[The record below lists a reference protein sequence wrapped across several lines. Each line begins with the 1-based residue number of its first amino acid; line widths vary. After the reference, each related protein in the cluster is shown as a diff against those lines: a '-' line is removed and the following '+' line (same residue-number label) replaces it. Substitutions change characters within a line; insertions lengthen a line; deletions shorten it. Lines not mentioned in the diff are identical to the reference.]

1 MFIGLDIGTGS
12 VKMTA
17 LSRGGSLGEASE
29 RYEGPTIIGRQ
40 SSRELSEACGRLLL
54 RAASLARSAGEGIE
68 AVAASG
74 HGPSL
79 VVVDGKGRAEAEL
92 STWQDSSAVAE
103 AVEVASRY
111 PGFEKTG
118 ECFEAKLLA
127 AWRRIGG
134 VWKGETALAPKDYL
148 VFLLSGE
155 RVMDRA
161 AASTLVF
168 FDARGSA
175 ACEGP
180 WTWDCGRIGVDSRF
194 LPCVVDCCERAGVSG
209 TEFSRKCGLPD
220 GVPVYAGCIDA
231 WCEAIGAGAV
241 EEGDLVDGSG
251 TSTCISRCAGDG
263 DRCPEHAIHGLRFR
277 IETISSTGASALW
290 AEAVLGLPIAR
301 WKEEPGAGSP
311 VPILFLPYL
320 LGERSPVWDEDAS
333 ALFLGIRGT
342 DRTADLMSAV
352 FQGTAFA
359 TAQCLELIDEGSSS
373 PVRAV
378 GGGNDNLP
386 WVRMK
391 AAVSGRTYKIMRV
404 RNAAPLGAALIAAY
418 GSGVGSFRE
427 LADEYL
433 CVEAEIRPEERYR
446 DAFERLGRS
455 YGRLYSE
462 LKGEMKALAEERRRK

>member
-12 VKMTA
+12 VKMAA
-17 LSRGGSLGEASE
+17 LSRGGSLREASE
-29 RYEGPTIIGRQ
+29 RYGGRTVVGRQ
-40 SSRELSEACGRLLL
+40 SSRELAEACRLLLL
-54 RAASLARSAGEGIE
+54 RAASLARSAGEAVE

-92 STWQDSSAVAE
+92 YTWQDSSTVAE
-103 AVEVASRY
+103 AAELSSRY
-111 PGFEKTG
+111 PGFGKTG

-134 VWKGETALAPKDYL
+134 AWRGETALAPKDYL

-161 AASTLVF
+161 AASTLAF
-168 FDARGSA
+168 FDAGEGA

-180 WTWDCGRIGVDSRF
+180 WTWDCGRVGVDSRF
-194 LPCVVDCCERAGVSG
+194 LPRVVGCCERAGASG
-209 TEFSRKCGLPD
+209 TEFSRNCGLPD

-263 DRCPEHAIHGLRFR
+263 DPCPEHAIGGLRFR

-290 AEAVLGLPIAR
+290 AEAALGLPIAR
-301 WKEEPGAGSP
+301 WKEEAAGSP
-311 VPILFLPYL
+311 VPILFLPFL

-333 ALFLGIRGT
+333 ALFLGIRGS
-342 DRTADLMSAV
+342 DRRPHERGLPGDGLRD
-352 FQGTAFA
+352 G
-359 TAQCLELIDEGSSS
+359 
-373 PVRAV
+373 PV
-378 GGGNDNLP
+378 P
-386 WVRMK
+386 
-391 AAVSGRTYKIMRV
+391 
-404 RNAAPLGAALIAAY
+404 
-418 GSGVGSFRE
+418 
-427 LADEYL
+427 
-433 CVEAEIRPEERYR
+433 
-446 DAFERLGRS
+446 
-455 YGRLYSE
+455 
-462 LKGEMKALAEERRRK
+462 